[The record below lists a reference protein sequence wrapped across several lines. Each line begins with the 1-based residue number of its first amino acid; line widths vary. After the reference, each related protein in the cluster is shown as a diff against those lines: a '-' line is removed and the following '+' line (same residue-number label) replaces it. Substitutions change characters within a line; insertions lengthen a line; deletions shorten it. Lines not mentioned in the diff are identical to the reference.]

1 MVLDH
6 KSLATGLLL
15 LHNIHFTGDALSG
28 YKHIP
33 SYPSLPPV
41 VLIVLLGEALLV
53 AVVAGQSS

>member
-41 VLIVLLGEALLV
+41 LLGEALLV